1 MENAYSIILI
11 EKNDMKFYK
20 YFSYSHVK
28 YVWEMLQRN
37 TSTLQWY
44 DGIMDNFFFLFSA

>member
-37 TSTLQWY
+37 VAKKYINITMVWWDY
-44 DGIMDNFFFLFSA
+44 G